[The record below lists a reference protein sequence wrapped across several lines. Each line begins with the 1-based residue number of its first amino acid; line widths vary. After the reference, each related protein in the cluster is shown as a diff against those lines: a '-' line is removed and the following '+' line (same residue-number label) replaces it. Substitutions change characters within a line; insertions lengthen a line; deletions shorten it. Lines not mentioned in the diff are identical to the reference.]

1 MPLVPKPTRPPLLAL
16 RQAVPA
22 WVYRGAVAL
31 SFLGVLALWFWIS
44 HRPDTN
50 PIFFP
55 TPERVW
61 TTGLAFLSDSTL
73 QSDIEMSFQRVTY
86 GFLLSVVLAVPL
98 GLLIGAFKLGEGF
111 FQPLTE
117 FIRYIPVPA
126 LIPVLMI
133 IFGIGELS
141 KVMLIFIGTFFQLVL
156 MVADETRRVPYDL
169 LQVSYTLGAR
179 RDEVVTQVLLR
190 GAMPGIFD
198 AMRLCLGW
206 AWSYV
211 IVAELVAANEGLGYR
226 ILKFSRFLQTPK
238 IWFYLLVLGCI
249 GLGLDVIFR
258 AVGRHVFHW
267 ADTSRR

>member
-1 MPLVPKPTRPPLLAL
+1 MGLSPKFRAPLLAL
-16 RQAVPA
+16 RQPIPTWIYRSAVL
-22 WVYRGAVAL
+22 VSFLVAL
-31 SFLGVLALWFWIS
+31 LVWHWVS
-44 HRPDTN
+44 HRPEAN
-50 PIFFP
+50 PIFIP

-61 TTGLAFLSDSTL
+61 TTGQEFLGDSTL
-73 QSDIEMSFQRVTY
+73 RADIQMSFQRVTY
-86 GFLLSVVLAVPL
+86 GFALSVILAVPL

-133 IFGIGELS
+133 VCGIGELS

-179 RDEVVTQVLLR
+179 RDEVIAQVLLR

-249 GLGLDVIFR
+249 GLTLDLLFRVI
-258 AVGRHVFHW
+258 GRQLFHW
-267 ADTSRR
+267 ADTSQR

>member
-1 MPLVPKPTRPPLLAL
+1 MPPKFSAPRPPLLAL
-16 RQAVPA
+16 RQPIPT
-22 WVYRGAVAL
+22 WIYRGAVAF
-31 SFLGVLALWFWIS
+31 SFLAVLAFWQWIS

-50 PIFFP
+50 PIFIP

-61 TTGLAFLSDSTL
+61 QIGAELISDPNL
-73 QSDIEMSFQRVTY
+73 QADVQMSFQRVTY
-86 GFLLSVVLAVPL
+86 GFLLSVVLALPL
-98 GLLIGAFKLGEGF
+98 GLVIGAFKLGEGF

-133 IFGIGELS
+133 VFGIGELS

-179 RDEVVTQVLLR
+179 RDEVVTQVLFR

-249 GLGLDVIFR
+249 GLTLDVLLR
-258 AVGRHVFHW
+258 ALGRRLFHW
-267 ADTSRR
+267 ADTSSR